1 MNDPH
6 PATPRFRR
14 HRLTLLALALILAS
28 ACTAVPQVS
37 PTTDGSPSPGSPGP
51 DGSPATGSS
60 TPSASA
66 TAGPTSPLFGQPPP
80 LDPCELLLPTEI
92 QSVLE
97 GPYFITEQESSRGA
111 AYTCIYE
118 SEDRTNRVAVTV
130 RKPPVTLEQFIQR
143 MEGFGDRATAVTDLG
158 VPAALVVFGP
168 TATVY
173 ALHDDVQFYIDVAHT
188 GRTGGDISPLA
199 LGLMER
205 ALFRLEAADAG
216 SGGDGRV

>member
-1 MNDPH
+1 MNHPP

-14 HRLTLLALALILAS
+14 PRPTLLAMLLLVAA
-28 ACTAVPQVS
+28 ACAAVPQVS
-37 PTTDGSPSPGSPGP
+37 PSPSRSP
-51 DGSPATGSS
+51 DAVSPAAASS
-60 TPSASA
+60 APASP

-97 GPYFITEQESSRGA
+97 GPYFTMEQESSRGA

-130 RKPPVTLEQFIQR
+130 RKPPVTLDEFIRR
-143 MEGFGDRATAVTDLG
+143 MEGFSDRATAVTDLA

-173 ALHDDVQFYIDVAHT
+173 ALREGVQFYIDVAHT
-188 GRTGGDISPLA
+188 GRAGGEISPLA

-205 ALFRLEAADAG
+205 ALFRLEAADAA
-216 SGGDGRV
+216 SFGDGRV

>member
-1 MNDPH
+1 MNHPP

-14 HRLTLLALALILAS
+14 PRPTLLAMLLLVAA
-28 ACTAVPQVS
+28 ACAAVPQVS
-37 PTTDGSPSPGSPGP
+37 PSPSRSP
-51 DGSPATGSS
+51 DAVSPAAASS
-60 TPSASA
+60 APAASP

-97 GPYFITEQESSRGA
+97 GPYFTMEQESSRGA

-130 RKPPVTLEQFIQR
+130 RKPQVTLDEFIQR
-143 MEGFGDRATAVTDLG
+143 MEGFDDRATAVTDLA

-173 ALHDDVQFYIDVAHT
+173 ALREGVQFYIDVAHT
-188 GRTGGDISPLA
+188 GRSGGEISPLA

-205 ALFRLEAADAG
+205 ALFRLESDGEGAL
-216 SGGDGRV
+216 GDGPV